1 MKEHADFL
9 TDAQIAAE
17 VAELAKNPAMLKS
30 ESEERNAY
38 FTDPANAAEIEE
50 QQARMDLVIALYEA
64 RRAAGL
70 TQKELAE
77 ILGTKQTYIAQIEK
91 GKKNIT
97 FSTLAKYARACGKRV
112 AVTSKLK
119 LAYSCSPWNIV
130 ST

>member
-1 MKEHADFL
+1 MKKEHAEFL

-17 VAELAKNPAMLKS
+17 IAEMAKNPAALKA
-30 ESEERNAY
+30 ESEERDAY
-38 FTDPANAAEIEE
+38 FTAPANAAEIEE
-50 QQARMDLVIALYEA
+50 QQTLMDLVTALYEV

-97 FSTLAKYARACGKRV
+97 FSTLTKYARACGRRV
-112 AVTSKLK
+112 AVNPL
-119 LAYSCSPWNIV
+119 
-130 ST
+130 